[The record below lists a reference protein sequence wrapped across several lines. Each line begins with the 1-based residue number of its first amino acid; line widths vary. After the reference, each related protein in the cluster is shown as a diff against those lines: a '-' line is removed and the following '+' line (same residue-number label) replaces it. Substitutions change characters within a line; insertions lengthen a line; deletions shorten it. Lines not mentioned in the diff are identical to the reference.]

1 MEPDMQIGMHY
12 QKRRRGHWEEELSLF
27 LIFSNINQIIKKC
40 MAAEELIMIPHFRDG
55 IPSKF
60 NQIDGFLLPGCFF
73 SSFSLLYFIT
83 L

>member
-1 MEPDMQIGMHY
+1 
-12 QKRRRGHWEEELSLF
+12 
-27 LIFSNINQIIKKC
+27 